1 MMDFP
6 LFETLCIEQQQIKNC
21 AYHQQRYE
29 RALLQFYGESAVK
42 IYDLSE
48 IIHLQPEFLNLTHLT
63 RCRIDYNATTFQIQ
77 FFPYQRRKI
86 TTFQPVICDE
96 IDYSLKFSDRTLLN
110 HLLEQR
116 SDCDEII
123 IIKQGKVT
131 DCSIGNLVFRQGE
144 QWFTPDS
151 PLLIGTQRTYLLA
164 AGKIKEKT
172 IFAEDIAQ
180 FDEIRVINAMNGLV

>member
-1 MMDFP
+1 MDFP

-29 RALLQFYGESAVK
+29 RTLYQFYGESAVK
-42 IYDLSE
+42 IYDLFE
-48 IIHLQPEFLNLTHLT
+48 IIHLQPEFLNLTSLT

-77 FFPYQRRKI
+77 FFPYQRCKI
-86 TTFQPVICDE
+86 TTFQLVICDE
-96 IDYSLKFSDRTLLN
+96 IDYSLKFSDRTLLS

-116 SDCDEII
+116 GDCDEII

-151 PLLIGTQRTYLLA
+151 PLLIGSQRTYLLDT
-164 AGKIKEKT
+164 GKIKEKT

>member
-1 MMDFP
+1 MDFP

-29 RALLQFYGESAVK
+29 RALHQFYGESAVK

-116 SDCDEII
+116 GDCDEII

-131 DCSIGNLVFRQGE
+131 DCSIGNLAFRQGE
-144 QWFTPDS
+144 QWLTPDS

-164 AGKIKEKT
+164 TGKIKEKT

>member
-86 TTFQPVICDE
+86 ITFQPVVCDE

-116 SDCDEII
+116 GDCDEII

-151 PLLIGTQRTYLLA
+151 PLLIGTQRTYLLDTE
-164 AGKIKEKT
+164 KIKEKT